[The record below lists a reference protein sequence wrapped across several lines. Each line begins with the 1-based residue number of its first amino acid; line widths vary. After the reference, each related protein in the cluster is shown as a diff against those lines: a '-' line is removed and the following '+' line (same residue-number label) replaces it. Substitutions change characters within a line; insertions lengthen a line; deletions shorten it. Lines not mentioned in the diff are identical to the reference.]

1 MRNNLSRLL
10 VFVALVAACA
20 SVSAADGSVP
30 TDSILSTVQVA
41 MSASAQDINQNVYK
55 WLGAFLILQFTWT
68 NVSQLLSGEADL
80 QKAVG
85 TLARSVSSGGFYV
98 YLIQNGPGFIDA
110 VGHQFIGNLPDT
122 GEIMSAT
129 LGLCGGLVVGI
140 ATIGIVSTA
149 LANLLAYVTLGLFAC
164 GAYLALKV
172 FMMQLELGIIVMLAP
187 FNFSLL
193 GLKALREQGMAPF
206 KSLLAF
212 IYRAILL
219 YVIFKAFEIIVNDA
233 GVAIKTVAGISW
245 KDALQIGSAVKT
257 VLYSVASFPI
267 LAFLAFKS
275 DSLASSLASGSSSM
289 GVNDVA
295 GAAAAGAAA
304 GAAIASGGAAAIG
317 AAGKAPKSMA
327 GFMDKLAGGG
337 GSVSN
342 ASPMGGGGDP
352 PVFHAPEPA
361 PALSSIG
368 APAEGSASGSAP
380 LPPSR
385 PQSGA
390 ASSPPNIKAASGR
403 YGAELPGEGSGMS
416 DAPMA
421 LSAVQSTATE
431 GTNGAPEAGQVAGT
445 PAGSQGNSADGPT
458 TAPGASLQSSAAEQS
473 KAVPEAPPAMPVS
486 STPSSLGLRSGAA
499 SSNKSATSGR
509 YGVELPE
516 TANQAPAETASN
528 AAIGGPPGS
537 GSSRLEEKLEK
548 LVDHMTQPKKPTL
561 GERLGEA
568 NRHLSQEQATT
579 HVSISGHHD

>member
-10 VFVALVAACA
+10 VFVALAAACTA
-20 SVSAADGSVP
+20 VSAADTSVP
-30 TDSILSTVQVA
+30 TDSILSTVQDA
-41 MSASAQDINQNVYK
+41 MAVSAQQINQNVYK

-85 TLARSVSSGGFYV
+85 TLARSVSSGGLYV

-110 VGHQFIGNLPDT
+110 VGNQFIGTLPDT
-122 GEIMSAT
+122 GEIMAAT

-140 ATIGIVSTA
+140 ATVGLVSSA
-149 LANLLAYVTLGLFAC
+149 LANLLTYVTLGLFAC

-212 IYRAILL
+212 IYRVILL
-219 YVIFKAFEIIVNDA
+219 TVIFKAFGLVVSNA
-233 GVAIKTVAGISW
+233 GAAIKDVASMSW
-245 KDALQIGSAVKT
+245 SDALQIGSAIKT
-257 VLYSVASFPI
+257 VLYSVAAFPI

-275 DSLASSLASGSSSM
+275 DSLASSLAAGSSSM

-337 GSVSN
+337 GSISN
-342 ASPMGGGGDP
+342 ASSMGGGGDA

-361 PALSSIG
+361 LSSVG

-390 ASSPPNIKAASGR
+390 ASSPSKINVASGR
-403 YGAELPGEGSGMS
+403 Y
-416 DAPMA
+416 
-421 LSAVQSTATE
+421 
-431 GTNGAPEAGQVAGT
+431 GAPEAGQVAGT

-458 TAPGASLQSSAAEQS
+458 TAPA
-473 KAVPEAPPAMPVS
+473 
-486 STPSSLGLRSGAA
+486 
-499 SSNKSATSGR
+499 
-509 YGVELPE
+509 ELPE
-516 TANQAPAETASN
+516 TASQAPAGTAAN
-528 AAIGGPPGS
+528 AAIGGPPES
-537 GSSRLEEKLEK
+537 GSSKLEEKLEK
-548 LVDHMTQPKKPTL
+548 LVDHMTQPRKPTL

>member
-1 MRNNLSRLL
+1 M
-10 VFVALVAACA
+10 A
-20 SVSAADGSVP
+20 VSA
-30 TDSILSTVQVA
+30 Q
-41 MSASAQDINQNVYK
+41 QINQNVYK

-68 NVSQLLSGEADL
+68 NFSQLLSGEADL

-85 TLARSVSSGGFYV
+85 TLARSVSSGGLYV

-110 VGHQFIGNLPDT
+110 VGNQFIGTLPDT
-122 GEIMSAT
+122 GEIMAAT

-140 ATIGIVSTA
+140 ATVGLVSSA
-149 LANLLAYVTLGLFAC
+149 LANLLTYVTLGLFAC

-212 IYRAILL
+212 IYRVILL
-219 YVIFKAFEIIVNDA
+219 TVIFKAFGLVVSNA
-233 GVAIKTVAGISW
+233 GAAIKDVASMSW
-245 KDALQIGSAVKT
+245 SDALQIGSAIKT
-257 VLYSVASFPI
+257 VLYSFAAFPI

-275 DSLASSLASGSSSM
+275 DSLASSLAAGSSSM

-337 GSVSN
+337 GSISN
-342 ASPMGGGGDP
+342 ASSMGGGGDA
-352 PVFHAPEPA
+352 PVFHAPEL
-361 PALSSIG
+361 ALSSVG

-380 LPPSR
+380 LPPRR

-390 ASSPPNIKAASGR
+390 ASSPSKINVASGR
-403 YGAELPGEGSGMS
+403 Y
-416 DAPMA
+416 
-421 LSAVQSTATE
+421 
-431 GTNGAPEAGQVAGT
+431 GAPEAGQVAGT
-445 PAGSQGNSADGPT
+445 PARSQGNSADGPT
-458 TAPGASLQSSAAEQS
+458 TALA
-473 KAVPEAPPAMPVS
+473 
-486 STPSSLGLRSGAA
+486 
-499 SSNKSATSGR
+499 
-509 YGVELPE
+509 ELPE
-516 TANQAPAETASN
+516 TVSQAPAGAAAN
-528 AAIGGPPGS
+528 AAIGGPPES
-537 GSSRLEEKLEK
+537 GSSKLEEKLEK
-548 LVDHMTQPKKPTL
+548 LVDHMTQPRKPTL

>member
-10 VFVALVAACA
+10 VVVALAAACTA
-20 SVSAADGSVP
+20 VSAADASVP
-30 TDSILSTVQVA
+30 TDSILSTVQDA
-41 MSASAQDINQNVYK
+41 MAVSAQQINQNVYK

-85 TLARSVSSGGFYV
+85 TLARSVSSGGLYV

-110 VGHQFIGNLPDT
+110 VGNQFIGTLPDT
-122 GEIMSAT
+122 GEIMAAT

-140 ATIGIVSTA
+140 ATVGLVSSA
-149 LANLLAYVTLGLFAC
+149 LANLLTYVTLGLFAC

-193 GLKALREQGMAPF
+193 GLKALREQGLAPF

-212 IYRAILL
+212 VYRVILL
-219 YVIFKAFEIIVNDA
+219 TVIFKAFGLVVSNA
-233 GVAIKTVAGISW
+233 GAAIKDVASMSW
-245 KDALQIGSAVKT
+245 SDALQIGSAIKT
-257 VLYSVASFPI
+257 VLYSVAAFPI

-342 ASPMGGGGDP
+342 ASSLGGGGDP

-361 PALSSIG
+361 LSVG
-368 APAEGSASGSAP
+368 APAGGGASAP
-380 LPPSR
+380 QRSSR
-385 PQSGA
+385 PQGGA
-390 ASSPPNIKAASGR
+390 ASRSPSKNFASGR
-403 YGAELPGEGSGMS
+403 YGPALDTEGPGRS
-416 DAPMA
+416 DAPNA
-421 LSAVQSTATE
+421 PSAVQSAAIE
-431 GTNGAPEAGQVAGT
+431 GTNGVPEAGQVAGT
-445 PAGSQGNSADGPT
+445 PVGSQGNSADGPT
-458 TAPGASLQSSAAEQS
+458 TAPGVGLQRSAAEQS
-473 KAVPEAPPAMPVS
+473 KAVPEAPPAMPAS
-486 STPSSLGLRSGAA
+486 PTPSSLGLRSGAA
-499 SSNKSATSGR
+499 SSNKNATSGR
-509 YGVELPE
+509 YGAELPE
-516 TANQAPAETASN
+516 TASQAPAGTAAN
-528 AAIGGPPGS
+528 AAIGGSPES

-548 LVDHMTQPKKPTL
+548 LVDHMTKPKKPTL

-579 HVSISGHHD
+579 HVSISGHHHD

>member
-1 MRNNLSRLL
+1 MRSNLIRLL
-10 VFVALVAACA
+10 VFVALAAACTA
-20 SVSAADGSVP
+20 ASAADAGVP
-30 TDSILSTVQVA
+30 TDSILSTVQDA
-41 MSASAQDINQNVYK
+41 MAVSAQQINQNVYK

-68 NVSQLLSGEADL
+68 NVSQLLSGEADV

-85 TLARSVSSGGFYV
+85 TLARSVSSGGLYV

-110 VGHQFIGNLPDT
+110 VGNQFIGTLPDT
-122 GEIMSAT
+122 GEIMAAT

-140 ATIGIVSTA
+140 ATVGIVSSA
-149 LANLLAYVTLGLFAC
+149 LANLLTYVTLGLFAC

-212 IYRAILL
+212 IYRVILL
-219 YVIFKAFEIIVNDA
+219 TVIFKAFGLVVSNA
-233 GVAIKTVAGISW
+233 GAAIKDVASMSW
-245 KDALQIGSAVKT
+245 SDALQIGSAIKT
-257 VLYSVASFPI
+257 VLYSVAAFPI

-327 GFMDKLAGGG
+327 GFMDNLAGGG

-342 ASPMGGGGDP
+342 ASPMGAGGDP

-361 PALSSIG
+361 LSSVG
-368 APAEGSASGSAP
+368 APAGGSAAAP

-390 ASSPPNIKAASGR
+390 APGQSKSNVASGR
-403 YGAELPGEGSGMS
+403 YGADMTDAEGIQRDAQNEPSAERNAGTDEAAGADAAATDPVTVTPASSQGGAAGE
-416 DAPMA
+416 AK
-421 LSAVQSTATE
+421 AVPRTDTPARSQGNAARTAKP
-431 GTNGAPEAGQVAGT
+431 APEANV
-445 PAGSQGNSADGPT
+445 PA
-458 TAPGASLQSSAAEQS
+458 
-473 KAVPEAPPAMPVS
+473 
-486 STPSSLGLRSGAA
+486 AA
-499 SSNKSATSGR
+499 SESALGA
-509 YGVELPE
+509 G
-516 TANQAPAETASN
+516 
-528 AAIGGPPGS
+528 IGGQTS
-537 GSSRLEEKLEK
+537 QTSLEK
-548 LVDHMTQPKKPTL
+548 DLTRLVDHLTTPKKPTL

-568 NRHLSQEQATT
+568 NRHLAQEQATT
-579 HVSISGHHD
+579 HVSVSGHHHD